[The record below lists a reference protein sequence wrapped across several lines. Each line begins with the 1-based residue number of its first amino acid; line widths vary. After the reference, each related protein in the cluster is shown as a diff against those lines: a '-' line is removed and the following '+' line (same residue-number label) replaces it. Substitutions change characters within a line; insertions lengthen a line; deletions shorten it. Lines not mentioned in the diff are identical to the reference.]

1 LTTPV
6 SVSDFHTSQD
16 GDRDGAIEER
26 EERPDLALRV
36 VLQEVRDLEP
46 RGEAAG
52 DLRIVDDQ
60 QRRPRARSAMQHIAA
75 ALVSYRNTSS
85 VSG

>member
-52 DLRIVDDQ
+52 DLRIVEDQ
-60 QRRPRARSAMQHIAA
+60 RAPAARAVSHAAHRRSTRVIP
-75 ALVSYRNTSS
+75 
-85 VSG
+85 